1 MESEEDATMHPLH
14 IHDSTDLFITLC
26 KHGTV
31 PEKQTCQCVCICVH
45 ANIFGVLQCHTW
57 TVFRASEDRID
68 ISDEFT
74 ARWSARG
81 AKQGDLFHSPPHT
94 HFQILAHCV
103 CHAHYRSTVP
113 LAPDSAQQTQWI
125 LTCTP
130 AIASLKAK
138 CPQSFGQECVNG
150 YIYMH
155 PYTVIKAMLQFSWNT
170 VIMLMW
176 LCSVTIIGIQY
187 VDYCCFNGCIR
198 ACICYK
204 IMHACITFPQ

>member
-1 MESEEDATMHPLH
+1 MRDTDTFLWSQLKCMESEEDATMHPLH

-57 TVFRASEDRID
+57 TVFRSSEDRID

-94 HFQILAHCV
+94 LFQILAHCV
-103 CHAHYRSTVP
+103 SNWSR
-113 LAPDSAQQTQWI
+113 
-125 LTCTP
+125 
-130 AIASLKAK
+130 
-138 CPQSFGQECVNG
+138 
-150 YIYMH
+150 
-155 PYTVIKAMLQFSWNT
+155 
-170 VIMLMW
+170 
-176 LCSVTIIGIQY
+176 SVTIIGIQY
-187 VDYCCFNGCIR
+187 VTYCCFNCCIQ
-198 ACICYK
+198 ACICYT
-204 IMHACITFPQ
+204 IMHVSHFLSSAYCKVLRDCTKSDLLVVRLYINCYLQLANGLN